1 MDELIQ
7 NLTQDSD
14 LTILQWLD
22 MAGVFVFAVS
32 GALTAANKK
41 MDVFGFIVIAL
52 ITAVGGGTLR
62 DLVLDVP
69 VFWLSQSVYVW
80 ITLSAAILTFI
91 FTQTFHR
98 GQALFLWFDA
108 IGLAVFCVLGA
119 AKTYGITEDPTIAVM
134 MGVVSAV
141 AGGMFRDIICNEI
154 PLIFHSEVYAT
165 AAFTGATIFII
176 ASSFGLTPGISMLIG
191 AIAAFALRSAGIL
204 WAWALPKS
212 PGIS

>member
-1 MDELIQ
+1 VDGLIH
-7 NLTQDSD
+7 NLTQDPD

-69 VFWLSQSVYVW
+69 VFWLSQPVYVW
-80 ITLSAAILTFI
+80 ITLVAASLTFI

-98 GQALFLWFDA
+98 GQNLFLWFDA
-108 IGLAVFCVLGA
+108 IGLSVFCVLGA
-119 AKTYGITEDPTIAVM
+119 AKTYAISGDPTIAVM
-134 MGVVSAV
+134 MGVISAV

-176 ASSFGLTPGISMLIG
+176 ASTFGLTPSISMLIG

-212 PGIS
+212 QGID